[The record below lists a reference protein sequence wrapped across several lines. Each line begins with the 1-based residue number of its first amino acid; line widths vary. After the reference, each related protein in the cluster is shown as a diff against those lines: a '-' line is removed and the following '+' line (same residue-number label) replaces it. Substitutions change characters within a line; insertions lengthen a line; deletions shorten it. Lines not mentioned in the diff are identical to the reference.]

1 MGALTELS
9 SNVTEFAGDYKIAV
23 VKVDGAT
30 GTAGTVTI
38 DEMDTVVAAFT
49 TLAEASTDDA
59 ATVAVT
65 GISGNVIT
73 CVEYEDNGDTACTQ
87 HPIDFYLLAVGY

>member
-49 TLAEASTDDA
+49 TLAAAPTADA
-59 ATVAVT
+59 AEVVVT

-73 CVEYEDNGDTACTQ
+73 CVEYEDDHTTSCTQ
-87 HPIDFYLLAVGY
+87 NPIDFYLLAVGY